1 LELWFAVEI
10 NTNIE
15 VGHYFRTPLFTGVE
29 KSFLVDL
36 IKATDPHIDEARK
49 RKKDLFGMV
58 HHSNLLYNDEKF
70 DEFIK
75 YISMIS
81 TDFMEMQG
89 YKTETYKPTLNELWV
104 QEFTKKGGG
113 HHGTHIH
120 YNQHVS
126 GFYFLKCSEDT
137 SFPIFHDPRVGSL
150 MCRLEE
156 RKPLEVTDSSPFIH
170 CNVEPGSIII
180 FPGYLPHEFSV
191 DSGKDRFRFIHW
203 NFQFLPKEYKDCESN

>member
-1 LELWFAVEI
+1 MEV
-10 NTNIE
+10 NTNIT
-15 VGHYFRTPLFTGVE
+15 VGHYFKTPLFTGVE
-29 KSFLVDL
+29 KSFLADL
-36 IKATDPHIDEARK
+36 IKATDPHIEEARK
-49 RKKDLFGMV
+49 RKKDLFGMS
-58 HHSNLLYNDEKF
+58 HHSNVLYNDKKF

-89 YKTETYKPTLNELWV
+89 YKTEIYKPTLNELWV

-113 HHGTHIH
+113 HHGTHTH

-137 SFPIFHDPRVGSL
+137 SFPIFHDPRAGSL

-170 CNVEPGSIII
+170 CKVEPGSIII
-180 FPGYLPHEFSV
+180 FPGYLPHEFSL
-191 DSGKDRFRFIHW
+191 DSGKDSFRFIHW
-203 NFQFLPKEYKDCESN
+203 NFQFLPKEYKDCEGN

>member
-1 LELWFAVEI
+1 VEI

>member
-1 LELWFAVEI
+1 MEV
-10 NTNIE
+10 NTNIT
-15 VGHYFRTPLFTGVE
+15 VGHYFKTPLFTGVE
-29 KSFLVDL
+29 KSFLADL
-36 IKATDPHIDEARK
+36 IKATDPHIEEARK
-49 RKKDLFGMV
+49 RKKDLFGMS
-58 HHSNLLYNDEKF
+58 HHSNVLYNDKKF
-70 DEFIK
+70 HEFIK

-89 YKTETYKPTLNELWV
+89 YKTEIYKPTLNELWV

-113 HHGTHIH
+113 HHGTHTH

-137 SFPIFHDPRVGSL
+137 SFPIFHDPRAGSL

-170 CNVEPGSIII
+170 CKVEPGSIII
-180 FPGYLPHEFSV
+180 FPGYLPHEFSL
-191 DSGKDRFRFIHW
+191 DSGKDSFRFIHW
-203 NFQFLPKEYKDCESN
+203 NFQFLPKEYKDCEGN

>member
-1 LELWFAVEI
+1 MEI

-36 IKATDPHIDEARK
+36 IKATDPYVDEARK
-49 RKKDLFGMV
+49 RKKDLFGMI
-58 HHSNLLYNDEKF
+58 HHSDILYNDEKF

-104 QEFTKKGGG
+104 QDFTKKGGG

>member
-1 LELWFAVEI
+1 MEI

>member
-1 LELWFAVEI
+1 VEI

-104 QEFTKKGGG
+104 QDFTKKGGG

>member
-1 LELWFAVEI
+1 MEI

-36 IKATDPHIDEARK
+36 IKATDPYVDEARK
-49 RKKDLFGMV
+49 RKKDLFGMI
-58 HHSNLLYNDEKF
+58 HHSDILYNDEKF

>member
-1 LELWFAVEI
+1 MEI

-49 RKKDLFGMV
+49 RKKDLFGMI
-58 HHSNLLYNDEKF
+58 HHSDILYNDEKF